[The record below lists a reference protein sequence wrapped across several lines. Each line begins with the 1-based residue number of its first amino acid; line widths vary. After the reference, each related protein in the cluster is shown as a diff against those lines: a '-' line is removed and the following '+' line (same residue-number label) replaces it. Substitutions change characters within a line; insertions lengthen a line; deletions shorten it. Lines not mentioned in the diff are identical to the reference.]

1 MKRKII
7 FETQRLIVREWQS
20 EDEAELK
27 KFLQDENVM
36 YDYDHAFSDEEV
48 ANWLKWNLQS
58 YQEYGY
64 GLWALE
70 KKRTG
75 EVIGECGLTNQLVKG
90 KSYPEIG
97 YHLCGKEWHKGYA
110 IEAAAATKQY
120 AFDVLNFPEVI
131 STIRDT
137 NLASMNVAIRN
148 QMLVRDRYIKT
159 YRGKTM
165 PHYVFSVKNQKN
177 KD

>member
-7 FETQRLIVREWQS
+7 FETQRLIVREWHS
-20 EDEAELK
+20 EDKAELK

-36 YDYDHAFSDEEV
+36 YAYEHAFSDEEV

-70 KKRTG
+70 KKKTG

-97 YHLCGKEWHKGYA
+97 YHLCAKEWHKGYA

-137 NLASMNVAIRN
+137 NLASMNIAIRN

-159 YRGKTM
+159 YCGKTM

>member
-7 FETQRLIVREWQS
+7 FETQRLIVREWQM
-20 EDEAELK
+20 EDEVELK

-36 YDYDHAFSDEEV
+36 YAYEHAFSDEEV

-58 YQEYGY
+58 YQECGY

-110 IEAAAATKQY
+110 IEVT
-120 AFDVLNFPEVI
+120 
-131 STIRDT
+131 
-137 NLASMNVAIRN
+137 LADKAIRI
-148 QMLVRDRYIKT
+148 RCIK
-159 YRGKTM
+159 
-165 PHYVFSVKNQKN
+165 FSRSYFN
-177 KD
+177 DS

>member
-1 MKRKII
+1 MFIGIHHI
-7 FETQRLIVREWQS
+7 FILQ
-20 EDEAELK
+20 
-27 KFLQDENVM
+27 KFFQFHFIFQLP
-36 YDYDHAFSDEEV
+36 FSDNKSLCFE
-48 ANWLKWNLQS
+48 NNFPF
-58 YQEYGY
+58 QEYGY

-165 PHYVFSVKNQKN
+165 PHYIFSVKNQKN

>member
-1 MKRKII
+1 MN
-7 FETQRLIVREWQS
+7 TL
-20 EDEAELK
+20 
-27 KFLQDENVM
+27 
-36 YDYDHAFSDEEV
+36 SDEEV

-97 YHLCGKEWHKGYA
+97 YHLCVKEWHKGYA
-110 IEAAAATKQY
+110 IEAR
-120 AFDVLNFPEVI
+120 
-131 STIRDT
+131 S
-137 NLASMNVAIRN
+137 
-148 QMLVRDRYIKT
+148 
-159 YRGKTM
+159 GKT
-165 PHYVFSVKNQKN
+165 VRIRCIKFSRSYFN
-177 KD
+177 DS

>member
-1 MKRKII
+1 M
-7 FETQRLIVREWQS
+7 WSHQS
-20 EDEAELK
+20 I
-27 KFLQDENVM
+27 
-36 YDYDHAFSDEEV
+36 S
-48 ANWLKWNLQS
+48 
-58 YQEYGY
+58 
-64 GLWALE
+64 
-70 KKRTG
+70 
-75 EVIGECGLTNQLVKG
+75 KG

-177 KD
+177 ED

>member
-1 MKRKII
+1 M
-7 FETQRLIVREWQS
+7 
-20 EDEAELK
+20 
-27 KFLQDENVM
+27 
-36 YDYDHAFSDEEV
+36 
-48 ANWLKWNLQS
+48 
-58 YQEYGY
+58 
-64 GLWALE
+64 
-70 KKRTG
+70 
-75 EVIGECGLTNQLVKG
+75 
-90 KSYPEIG
+90 
-97 YHLCGKEWHKGYA
+97 KEWHKGYA

-159 YRGKTM
+159 YHGKAM

>member
-1 MKRKII
+1 MCIRD
-7 FETQRLIVREWQS
+7 R
-20 EDEAELK
+20 
-27 KFLQDENVM
+27 
-36 YDYDHAFSDEEV
+36 
-48 ANWLKWNLQS
+48 
-58 YQEYGY
+58 
-64 GLWALE
+64 
-70 KKRTG
+70 
-75 EVIGECGLTNQLVKG
+75 LVKG

-97 YHLCGKEWHKGYA
+97 YHLCVKEWHKGYA
-110 IEAAAATKQY
+110 IEAAAAAKQY

-177 KD
+177 ED